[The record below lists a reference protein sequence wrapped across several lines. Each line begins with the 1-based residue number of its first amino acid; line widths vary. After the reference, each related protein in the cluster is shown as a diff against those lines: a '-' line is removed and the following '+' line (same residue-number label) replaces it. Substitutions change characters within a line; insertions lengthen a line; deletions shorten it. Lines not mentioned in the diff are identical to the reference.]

1 MSELVTDCPR
11 CKAKSITFDVFY
23 DIPIERHR
31 NWQVW
36 YEAFCVCRACHHSTV
51 FILSQK
57 NHNAAEYLDKNSVS
71 GIKGTVNDY
80 VVVENHLS
88 LKDESS
94 TKPPEHLPDKIL
106 AVFEEGATCL
116 AVDCY
121 NASATMFRLCIDLA
135 TKPMLPEKDENGLN
149 KQIRRNLGS
158 RLPWLFDK
166 EVLPKSLRDLSSCI
180 KDDGNDGAH
189 EGTLDKEDVEDILD
203 FTFELLERIF
213 TEPERLR
220 IAKERRTKR
229 REKPN
234 T

>member
-23 DIPIERHR
+23 DIPIDCHH

-57 NHNAAEYLDKNSVS
+57 NYNTRKYLHKNRVF
-71 GIKGTVNDY
+71 GINGSANDY

-88 LKDESS
+88 LKDEPSI
-94 TKPPEHLPDKIL
+94 KPPEHLPDNII

-149 KQIRRNLGS
+149 KQIRRNLGL

-166 EVLPKSLRDLSSCI
+166 GVLPKSLRDLSSCI

-189 EGTLDKEDVEDILD
+189 EGTLDKEDAEDILD

-220 IAKERRTKR
+220 IAKERRSKR